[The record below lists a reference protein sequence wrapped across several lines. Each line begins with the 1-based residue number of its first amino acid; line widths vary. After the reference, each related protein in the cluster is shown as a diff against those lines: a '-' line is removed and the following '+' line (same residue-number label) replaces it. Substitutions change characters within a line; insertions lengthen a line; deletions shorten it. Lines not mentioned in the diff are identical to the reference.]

1 MLVFHI
7 IPSVSA
13 PFQVFSTCTLS
24 FHIWYFCSL
33 PHVLLVHQSN
43 LHGYPV
49 LSKPLVEDIFFP
61 DELHWLFFFPGL
73 SALFFDIFACFDVS
87 IENNLRQGK
96 CSVDNILSL
105 QGWGPECDTQNT
117 YQIVV
122 PSGMFLNTTV
132 GDVETKRPLRITTEN
147 LGYSRS

>member
-1 MLVFHI
+1 MNCI
-7 IPSVSA
+7 
-13 PFQVFSTCTLS
+13 
-24 FHIWYFCSL
+24 
-33 PHVLLVHQSN
+33 
-43 LHGYPV
+43 G
-49 LSKPLVEDIFFP
+49 
-61 DELHWLFFFPGL
+61 FFFPGL
-73 SALFFDIFACFDVS
+73 SALFFDTFACFDVS

-96 CSVDNILSL
+96 CSVDNILFL